1 MNTGTPRSKKD
12 RRMAKKTKQLQH
24 QQQQKRELYPRLLEQ
39 RISHAQHQIQQGDF
53 TGTISTCEPLLNSL
67 PRRSAWRVEVLALL
81 GLAHAMLQHYSE
93 CYDIFSEAVTIN
105 PTNAE
110 LWYNRGLACRYTS
123 RIGQAVRDF
132 ERAVEL
138 SSNDTSEMA
147 RRFATELKVS
157 REELQEAMQEL
168 EPGITVDQYIEREE
182 RFMQA
187 MNLSKR
193 KKWKEAEQAFL
204 EVIEM
209 GGNLPQYWGNLGVS
223 LIMQARYEEAEA
235 ALKRALEI
243 DPEYDLARSNLAKIP
258 DVRRAS
264 GFAEIEVRNM
274 AQVPDFKQT
283 ISFYKPGE
291 GSSSP
296 TPHTT
301 IEKVGNALKRTG
313 TALGK
318 QPPRYRFFLNP
329 YRDVRFTTCPQC
341 GLKTRQRKF
350 PLVINVQPKYML
362 ALGKTC
368 RYCVKCDLIIAHQDQ
383 LEEQLVMHFT
393 TYNPKIIGND
403 YLVLGTLDK
412 PEWRKG
418 IIDPMTTQ
426 DMYDH
431 LHDFK
436 EVITFKPTYI

>member
-1 MNTGTPRSKKD
+1 MNAGTSRSKKD
-12 RRMAKKTKQLQH
+12 RRMAKKSKRLRQ
-24 QQQQKRELYPRLLEQ
+24 QQQQKGELYPGLLEQ
-39 RISHAQHQIQQGDF
+39 RISHAQHQIMQGDF
-53 TGTISTCEPLLNSL
+53 IGTISTCEPLLNLL
-67 PRRSAWRVEVLALL
+67 PRRSAGRVEVLSLL
-81 GLAHAMLQHYSE
+81 GLAHAMLQHYPE
-93 CYDIFSEAVTIN
+93 CYDIFSEAVTID

-110 LWYNRGLACRYTS
+110 LWYNRGLASRYTS

-138 SSNDTSEMA
+138 SRNNKSELA
-147 RRFATELKVS
+147 RKFSAELKVS
-157 REELQEAMQEL
+157 REELREAMQEL
-168 EPGITVDQYIEREE
+168 EQEITKDQYIEREE

-193 KKWKEAEQAFL
+193 KKWKEAEQTFL

-209 GGNLPQYWGNLGVS
+209 GGNLPQYWGNLGVT

-243 DPEYDLARSNLAKIP
+243 DPGYALARSNLAKIP
-258 DVRRAS
+258 GIRRT
-264 GFAEIEVRNM
+264 GGLPDIEVRNM
-274 AQVPDFKQT
+274 AQVPDVKQT

-291 GSSSP
+291 DSSSP
-296 TPHTT
+296 TAHTT

-313 TALGK
+313 TRLGK
-318 QPPRYRFFLNP
+318 QAPLYRFFLNP
-329 YRDVRFTTCPQC
+329 YQDVRFTTCPQC

-350 PLVINVQPKYML
+350 ALVINVQPNSML

-368 RYCVKCDLIIAHQDQ
+368 RYCVNCDLLIAHQDQ

-393 TYNPKIIGND
+393 TYDPKIIGND

-418 IIDPMTTQ
+418 ILDPMATQ

-436 EVITFKPTYI
+436 EVITFKPV